1 MTILGVHFLHAAW
14 LWLLLAVLAV
24 IGVYVWQQLRRKR
37 YVARF
42 SNVELLA
49 SVVPRRP
56 GWRRHATFA
65 ALMVALIVLTVG
77 VAQPTGNVRVPRER
91 ATVIIALDVSQSMR
105 AADVLPDRITAAKQ
119 AAKDFVDLL
128 PPRINVGLVKFAGS
142 ASVVVPP
149 TIDRDSLKV
158 AVDDLELAD
167 STAIGEAVFTSLDAI
182 KAFSKATTAKNDK
195 PAPARIVLL
204 SDGYS
209 NKGRKVSAAA
219 AAANNPAMPVP
230 VSTIAFGTDNGTLDL
245 DGQVVSVPADK
256 STLSRLA
263 DDTGGSFHTA
273 TSAEELRQ
281 VYSDIGSQIGYTTAE
296 REISWRFL
304 ALGLLFAIVA
314 AGMSLLWSGRLT

>member
-1 MTILGVHFLHAAW
+1 MNFQSPVW
-14 LWLLLAVLAV
+14 LWLLVPIAAIL
-24 IGVYVWQQLRRKR
+24 GVYVWQQLRRKR

-42 SNVELLA
+42 SNVDLLA
-49 SVVPRRP
+49 TVVPRRP
-56 GWRRHATFA
+56 GWRRHTTFA

-77 VAQPTGNVRVPRER
+77 VAQPTGKVRVPRER

-105 AADVLPDRITAAKQ
+105 ANDVLPDRITAAKQ

-158 AVDDLELAD
+158 AVDNLELAD
-167 STAIGEAVFTSLDAI
+167 STGIGEAVFTSLDAV
-182 KAFSKATTAKNDK
+182 ATFSKATTAKDDQ

-204 SDGYS
+204 SDGY
-209 NKGRKVSAAA
+209 NNRGRKVSSAAA
-219 AAANNPAMPVP
+219 AAEKAKVP
-230 VSTIAFGTDNGTLDL
+230 VSTIAFGTDDGTLDL

-256 STLSRLA
+256 TTLSRLA
-263 DDTGGSFHTA
+263 DDTGGTFHTA

-281 VYSDIGSQIGYTTAE
+281 VYQDIGSQIGYTTAE

-304 ALGLLFAIVA
+304 LAGLLVAIVG
-314 AGMSLLWSGRLT
+314 AGLSLLWSGRLT

>member
-1 MTILGVHFLHAAW
+1 MNFTTPAW
-14 LWLLLAVLAV
+14 LWLLVPVAAI

-42 SNVELLA
+42 SNVDLLA
-49 SVVPRRP
+49 TVVPRRP

-77 VAQPTGNVRVPRER
+77 VAQPTGKVRVPRER
-91 ATVIIALDVSQSMR
+91 ATVVIALDVSQSMR

-128 PPRINVGLVKFAGS
+128 PARINVGLVKFAGS

-158 AVDDLELAD
+158 AVDNLELAD
-167 STAIGEAVFTSLDAI
+167 STGIGEAVYASLDAI
-182 KAFSKATTAKNDK
+182 STFSKATTAKDDE

-204 SDGYS
+204 SDGY
-209 NKGRKVSAAA
+209 NNRGRKVSSAAQA
-219 AAANNPAMPVP
+219 AEAAKVP
-230 VSTIAFGTDNGTLDL
+230 VSTIAFGTDDGTLDL

-256 STLSRLA
+256 TTLNRLA

-281 VYSDIGSQIGYTTAE
+281 VYQDIGSQIGYTTAE

-304 ALGLLFAIVA
+304 AAGLLFAIAA
-314 AGMSLLWSGRLT
+314 AGLSLLWSGRLT